1 MLLSEQAKRER
12 NRFYFA
18 LVVTSITFVVI
29 FIGGCAASHPSPL
42 KSIWVADATI
52 ARAERARVNLYAPSE
67 LNQARQIL
75 SRARLAMSK
84 EQNKDAEQMA
94 QQSLVTAQLAFIKA
108 ELRKAEKINEDLR
121 NDIEQLNHSIKTIPD
136 GNK

>member
-1 MLLSEQAKRER
+1 MVLSEQAKREG

-18 LVVTSITFVVI
+18 LVVTCIIFVVI
-29 FIGGCAASHPSPL
+29 LIGGCAASQPSPL
-42 KSIWVADATI
+42 KSIWAAEATI
-52 ARAERARVNLYAPSE
+52 ARAERARVNLHAPSE

-84 EQNKDAEQMA
+84 ERNKDAEQMA
-94 QQSLVTAQLAFIKA
+94 QQSLATAQLAFIKA